1 MYSIHHVA
9 VTASNFE
16 RSLEFYQKLGFKVLA
31 NRYLPEKQK
40 KIALLA
46 SDNFKLELFWYE
58 DFSDEPTSRET
69 IGNNVHDVGVKHFA
83 LRVDSINEARA
94 RLKELHISLES
105 EPTTGDTGY
114 DFFFIRDPDGVW
126 IEFVQDD
133 KYD

>member
-31 NRYLPEKQK
+31 NRHLPEKQK

-46 SDNFKLELFWYE
+46 SGNFKLELFWFE
-58 DFSDEPTSRET
+58 DLRNEPSSRET
-69 IGNNVHDVGVKHFA
+69 IGNNVHEVGAKHFA
-83 LRVDSINEARA
+83 LRVDLMDEVRA
-94 RLKELHISLES
+94 RLRELNIPIET
-105 EPTTGDTGY
+105 EPAAGDTGY
-114 DFFFIRDPDGVW
+114 DFFFIRDPDGIW

-133 KYD
+133 KYE